1 MKLIQVKKD
10 SAKFQL
16 QRTNEIFFQQTD
28 NLRSDVRLIHFRWQQ
43 SLSNFSNTWLPNYD
57 TKCFRQI

>member
-1 MKLIQVKKD
+1 MNHSTIRINVKLAKTKLIQVKKD

-28 NLRSDVRLIHFRWQQ
+28 NQQ
-43 SLSNFSNTWLPNYD
+43 SGVRFNSF
-57 TKCFRQI
+57 

>member
-1 MKLIQVKKD
+1 MNHSTTRINVKLAKMKLIQVKKD

-28 NLRSDVRLIHFRWQQ
+28 NLRSGVRFN
-43 SLSNFSNTWLPNYD
+43 SF
-57 TKCFRQI
+57 

>member
-1 MKLIQVKKD
+1 MNHSTIRINVKLAKIKLIQVKKD

-28 NLRSDVRLIHFRWQQ
+28 NLRSGVRFNSFWVTTEL
-43 SLSNFSNTWLPNYD
+43 
-57 TKCFRQI
+57 K